1 MSLCYIF
8 KMAIPASVEDFAH
21 TVIEVAR
28 SKEVIDTE
36 PPAEF
41 LIRQGILTRYGTWI
55 RVAVSVPSRWGD
67 PVEENFGFTPTV
79 LVRFE
84 YGKDMPTS
92 TQGDDMV
99 RVVSGLLERIDGD
112 ALLYLEDSESVW
124 LLRRNGD
131 LSLKPDELVWDPT
144 RLAMITL
151 PYRREDFHFS

>member
-8 KMAIPASVEDFAH
+8 KMAIPGSVDDFAH

-36 PPAEF
+36 PTVEF
-41 LIRQGILTRYGTWI
+41 LIGQGILTRYGTWI
-55 RVAVSVPSRWGD
+55 RVAMSVPSRWGD
-67 PVEENFGFTPTV
+67 PVEEDFGFTPTV

-99 RVVSGLLERIDGD
+99 RVVSGLLGRIDGD
-112 ALLYLEDSESVW
+112 ALLYMEDSESVW

-151 PYRREDFHFS
+151 PYRREDFRFC